1 MAAEFVSKGLPA
13 IVKAVPSGDT
23 LLVMGADSSR
33 GPPPE
38 KLISLTGISS
48 PRLGNR
54 NGTPDQPF
62 AWAAREYLRK
72 LCIGKSIT
80 FVIESA
86 GTGPASGAPAG
97 ATPREFGSVYLD
109 GVPVQRLLVAEGW
122 AKLKGAAAQDEELAA
137 LQIAA
142 ERAQVG
148 MHNEAAAAS
157 SVRAV
162 QWAGTFD
169 VNALLE
175 RHMRKPVQAV
185 IEQASAKPP
194 NTPRCIG
201 PMPLCGP
208 PPYVNP
214 PPHPSARKPE

>member
-1 MAAEFVSKGLPA
+1 MAAEAVPKGLPA

-38 KLISLTGISS
+38 KLISLTGITS

-72 LCIGKSIT
+72 LCIGKPVT

-86 GTGPASGAPAG
+86 GTGPAPGAPAG
-97 ATPREFGSVYLD
+97 STPREFGSVFLD
-109 GVPVQRLLVAEGW
+109 GIPVQRLLVAEGW
-122 AKLKGAAAQDEELAA
+122 AKLKGAADEEMAA
-137 LQIAA
+137 LQAAA

-148 MHNEAAAAS
+148 LHNEAISGS

-185 IEQASAKPP
+185 IEQVGASLFSLS
-194 NTPRCIG
+194 PRPGILFAPFPFDC
-201 PMPLCGP
+201 
-208 PPYVNP
+208 
-214 PPHPSARKPE
+214 H